1 MQSKLVAAKDYHEV
15 ALDIPAFVPDQAAL
29 QKELDRLRNPYV
41 TWKPGGAVAAGDMVR
56 CSLRSALPR
65 FQKDSIRF
73 VAGSGMYNPTLEALA
88 IGMQAGETR
97 TATLPEGEV
106 ALTVQAVQKR
116 VVPALTD
123 EMAAACKLP
132 GVRTVA
138 GYRRYLLAQQ
148 RDKAAAQ
155 AAWTLAARI
164 KRTVLDGSAFV
175 LCKADWKQ
183 AVERELDRCRAI
195 ARQSGMVL
203 EQMTPEQFA
212 GNIPVKSYAELVAM
226 ATMLPARP

>member
-41 TWKPGGAVAAGDMVR
+41 TWEPGGAVAAGDMVR

-106 ALTVQAVQKR
+106 DLTVQAVQKR

-148 RDKAAAQ
+148 RTKPPRRPPGRWPPGSSGRCWTGPRLCSARRIGSRRWSKNWTAAVPSPGR
-155 AAWTLAARI
+155 AAWCWNR
-164 KRTVLDGSAFV
+164 
-175 LCKADWKQ
+175 
-183 AVERELDRCRAI
+183 
-195 ARQSGMVL
+195 
-203 EQMTPEQFA
+203 
-212 GNIPVKSYAELVAM
+212 
-226 ATMLPARP
+226 

>member
-1 MQSKLVAAKDYHEV
+1 
-15 ALDIPAFVPDQAAL
+15 
-29 QKELDRLRNPYV
+29 
-41 TWKPGGAVAAGDMVR
+41 
-56 CSLRSALPR
+56 
-65 FQKDSIRF
+65 
-73 VAGSGMYNPTLEALA
+73 MYNPTLEALA

-123 EMAAACKLP
+123 EMAAASKLP

-164 KRTVLDGSAFV
+164 KRAVLDESVFV

-212 GNIPVKSYAELVAM
+212 GNIPVNGGHDPGHL
-226 ATMLPARP
+226 L

>member
-41 TWKPGGAVAAGDMVR
+41 TWKPGGTVAAGDMVR

-164 KRTVLDGSAFV
+164 KRAVLDGSAFV

-203 EQMTPEQFA
+203 EQMTP
-212 GNIPVKSYAELVAM
+212 
-226 ATMLPARP
+226 

>member
-123 EMAAACKLP
+123 EMAAARKLP
-132 GVRTVA
+132 GGRTAA
-138 GYRRYLLAQQ
+138 GYPRYPLAPP
-148 RDKAAAQ
+148 RGTAAAPV
-155 AAWTLAARI
+155 AW
-164 KRTVLDGSAFV
+164 
-175 LCKADWKQ
+175 
-183 AVERELDRCRAI
+183 
-195 ARQSGMVL
+195 
-203 EQMTPEQFA
+203 
-212 GNIPVKSYAELVAM
+212 
-226 ATMLPARP
+226 

>member
-1 MQSKLVAAKDYHEV
+1 MQSKLVAARTTMKW
-15 ALDIPAFVPDQAAL
+15 LWTSRRFVPDQAAL

-56 CSLRSALPR
+56 CSLRSALPH

-73 VAGSGMYNPTLEALA
+73 VRAAGCTIQRWKALA
-88 IGMQAGETR
+88 IGMQAGESR

-106 ALTVQAVQKR
+106 TLTVQAVQKR

-164 KRTVLDGSAFV
+164 KRTVLDESVFV
-175 LCKADWKQ
+175 LCKAD
-183 AVERELDRCRAI
+183 
-195 ARQSGMVL
+195 
-203 EQMTPEQFA
+203 
-212 GNIPVKSYAELVAM
+212 
-226 ATMLPARP
+226 

>member
-41 TWKPGGAVAAGDMVR
+41 TWEPGGTAAAGDMVR
-56 CSLRSALPR
+56 CSLHSALPR

-73 VAGSGMYNPTLEALA
+73 VAGQRDVQSNAGSPGHRHAGRRDPHGDLA
-88 IGMQAGETR
+88 
-97 TATLPEGEV
+97 EGEV

-123 EMAAACKLP
+123 EMAAACRLP

-138 GYRRYLLAQQ
+138 GCRRYLLAQQ

-164 KRTVLDGSAFV
+164 KRAVLDGSAFV
-175 LCKADWKQ
+175 LCKADWKH

-203 EQMTPEQFA
+203 EQMTP
-212 GNIPVKSYAELVAM
+212 
-226 ATMLPARP
+226 

>member
-41 TWKPGGAVAAGDMVR
+41 TWEAGRHGGCRRYGPLFAAL
-56 CSLRSALPR
+56 CAAALSKRQHPLC
-65 FQKDSIRF
+65 
-73 VAGSGMYNPTLEALA
+73 AGSGMYNPTLEALA

-138 GYRRYLLAQQ
+138 GTGATCWRSSGTKPPRRPPGRWPPGSSGRCWTGPRLCSA
-148 RDKAAAQ
+148 RRIGSRRWSKNWTAAVPSPGR
-155 AAWTLAARI
+155 AAWCWNR
-164 KRTVLDGSAFV
+164 
-175 LCKADWKQ
+175 
-183 AVERELDRCRAI
+183 
-195 ARQSGMVL
+195 
-203 EQMTPEQFA
+203 
-212 GNIPVKSYAELVAM
+212 
-226 ATMLPARP
+226 

>member
-1 MQSKLVAAKDYHEV
+1 MRWLWTSRRCARPGRFAKRT
-15 ALDIPAFVPDQAAL
+15 
-29 QKELDRLRNPYV
+29 DRLRNPYV
-41 TWKPGGAVAAGDMVR
+41 TWEPGGAVAAGDMVR

-88 IGMQAGETR
+88 IGMQAGESR

-106 ALTVQAVQKR
+106 TLTVQAVQKR

-132 GVRTVA
+132 GCARWPGTGA
-138 GYRRYLLAQQ
+138 ICWRSSGTKPPRRPPG
-148 RDKAAAQ
+148 R
-155 AAWTLAARI
+155 WAARI
-164 KRTVLDGSAFV
+164 KRAVLDGSAFV

-183 AVERELDRCRAI
+183 AVEQELGPLPVPSPGRA
-195 ARQSGMVL
+195 AWCWNR
-203 EQMTPEQFA
+203 
-212 GNIPVKSYAELVAM
+212 
-226 ATMLPARP
+226 